1 MITLN
6 LIGQKV
12 SHKAFGEGTV
22 TNHSGN
28 YLTIEFKVGEK
39 KFFYPDAF
47 ENFLSAIDPEIEAA
61 IKEII
66 EEIKHTAIIVAEAK
80 ELEKIKVT
88 TPFETVDI
96 NQYRNI
102 ERGNR
107 NYFFVFQNKTYDA
120 EKRGGYLWAPKSLK
134 DGRNVS
140 HWNRMTEVRKGDVI
154 FHSVRKEIA
163 AISIATSDCY
173 SAIQPEELR
182 REKLWDDDGWKA
194 DCSYIVIK
202 SPIVT
207 SDYKDEIFKLQPILN
222 APFNVLGRGNTGYL
236 FSSNVALSRFLFDKM
251 KIANGYLSESEEIF
265 F

>member
-1 MITLN
+1 MN
-6 LIGQKV
+6 LVGQKV

-28 YLTIEFKVGEK
+28 YLTVDFKVGEK
-39 KFFYPDAF
+39 KFPYPDAF
-47 ENFLSAIDPEIEAA
+47 ENFLNAIDLSIDAA
-61 IKEII
+61 IKKII
-66 EEIKHTAIIVAEAK
+66 DENNHSKSIAEGPK
-80 ELEKIKVT
+80 NNNMT
-88 TPFETVDI
+88 NETLT
-96 NQYRNI
+96 I
-102 ERGNR
+102 ERIDIDQYKNSERGTR

-120 EKRGGYLWAPKSLK
+120 EERGGYLWAPKSLK

-182 REKLWDDDGWKA
+182 REKLWDDDGWKV

-202 SPIVT
+202 SLIVT
-207 SDYKDEIFKLQPILN
+207 SDYKDEILRLQPILN

-236 FSSNVALSRFLFDKM
+236 FSSNVGLSRFLFDKM
-251 KIANGYLSESEEIF
+251 KIVNGYLVESEDMLF
-265 F
+265 

>member
-1 MITLN
+1 MN

-39 KFFYPDAF
+39 KFSYPNAF
-47 ENFLSAIDPEIEAA
+47 ENFLNSIDPSIDAAIKLVIEEKKIAEIEAA
-61 IKEII
+61 ESTK
-66 EEIKHTAIIVAEAK
+66 
-80 ELEKIKVT
+80 LEKIKVAST
-88 TPFETVDI
+88 FETIDI
-96 NQYRNI
+96 NQYKNV

-182 REKLWDDDGWKA
+182 REKLWDDDGWKV
-194 DCSYIVIK
+194 DCSYIVII
-202 SPIVT
+202 SPILT
-207 SDYKDEIFKLQPILN
+207 SDYKDEILKLQPISN

-236 FSSNVALSRFLFDKM
+236 FSSNVDLSRFLFEKM
-251 KIANGYLSESEEIF
+251 KLANGYLAESEEIF